1 MCNSASFRRLAA
13 PETQRKRWLPDQS
26 IGRSMRNYTG
36 GLLGAS
42 TRRKAAGQIQSRVA
56 PDDAMVAACSPIGT
70 IEAMPEPQRFDVV
83 ALGELVIDLIPTRGA
98 DGTACLAPKPGGAP
112 GNVALGVAR
121 LGGRAAMLSKVGD
134 DAFGR
139 LLVETLAANGVV
151 TDAILATREGNTSLA
166 AVTVG
171 PDGEREFL
179 IYRKGS
185 ADSTYAPGEVAA
197 DVVRSAKILHVGSLW
212 LGEPDCGA
220 AQRHAVRI
228 AHEAGGLVSVDVNLR
243 PALWRNVEEM
253 RAVALEATLEAE
265 ILKVSMEELAL
276 MADTSDVEEGVARL
290 VSPRRRLLAVTFGSG
305 GALLVSRDRQVR
317 IPGLAVEVADTVG
330 CGDAFMASLLLD
342 IAASTADLA
351 SEDALVRMGRRAVAS
366 GAFAATVAGAM
377 DALPTS
383 SQRDA
388 LLLAAH
394 SV

>member
-1 MCNSASFRRLAA
+1 M
-13 PETQRKRWLPDQS
+13 K
-26 IGRSMRNYTG
+26 NYTG

-56 PDDAMVAACSPIGT
+56 PDDAMVEACCPIGT

-212 LGEPDCGA
+212 LGEPVCGA
-220 AQRHAVRI
+220 AQRHAVRT

>member
-1 MCNSASFRRLAA
+1 M
-13 PETQRKRWLPDQS
+13 K
-26 IGRSMRNYTG
+26 NYTG
-36 GLLGAS
+36 GQLGAS
-42 TRRKAAGQIQSRVA
+42 TRRKAAGQIQSCVA
-56 PDDAMVAACSPIGT
+56 PDDAMVVPCCSIGT

-98 DGTACLAPKPGGAP
+98 DGSACLAPKPGGAP

-166 AVTVG
+166 AVTVA

-197 DVVRSAKILHVGSLW
+197 EVVRSAKILHVGSLW
-212 LGEPDCGA
+212 LGEPVCGA

-243 PALWRNVEEM
+243 PALWRNGEEM

-265 ILKVSMEELAL
+265 ILKVSVEELAL
-276 MADTSDVEEGVARL
+276 MSGTSDVEEGVARL
-290 VSPRRRLLAVTFGSG
+290 VSPRRHLLAVTFGSG
-305 GALLVSRDRQVR
+305 GALLVSRDCQVR

-342 IAASTADLA
+342 IAASTVDLA
-351 SEDALVRMGRRAVAS
+351 SEDGLVRMGRRAVAS

-377 DALPTS
+377 DALPTC